1 MKHPFKFF
9 VLHLPIA
16 GILGDDL
23 SLGEVS
29 LDLWG
34 VDVVWD
40 LAPVFWERII
50 WILWNYNYMMDHF
63 FNMKNLVSLLQIYT
77 GILNNKWNELV
88 MELKFDFKV
97 SAYILISTEHNKQS
111 AKAIYIH
118 TKIQRYNV
126 QAK

>member
-23 SLGEVS
+23 GLGEVS

-34 VDVVWD
+34 VDVVWG

-63 FNMKNLVSLLQIYT
+63 FNMK
-77 GILNNKWNELV
+77 
-88 MELKFDFKV
+88 KFG
-97 SAYILISTEHNKQS
+97 
-111 AKAIYIH
+111 
-118 TKIQRYNV
+118 
-126 QAK
+126 